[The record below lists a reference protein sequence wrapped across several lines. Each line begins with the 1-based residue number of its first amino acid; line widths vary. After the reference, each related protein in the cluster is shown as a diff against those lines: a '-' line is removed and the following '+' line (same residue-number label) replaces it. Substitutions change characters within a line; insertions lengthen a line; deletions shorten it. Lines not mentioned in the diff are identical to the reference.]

1 MAKPLHSLLRREQA
15 AFLARDRAAW
25 GDHLDR
31 VRAFLGEGF
40 QAADPGRP
48 VLVLGA
54 GSGLEVPWALAPPG
68 STGWDADPRSRVRT
82 LLRHRRWLPWVVE
95 DLTGGLAD
103 LAGAAHRAVGEPWSG
118 RKRAPRAAALRL
130 AGLLPSLQPEPRALQ
145 AWIDAHRPG
154 TILAANVMGQFGAVA
169 EGVLEG
175 AFGKASPWTEDP
187 EQPDPLAQA
196 LEAWTRRAVAAFL
209 RTLALSQADLW
220 LVHDRGV
227 VFGDGPL
234 ELGPWTDPWT
244 EQLRWSEATL
254 EVSDPLAGLDVPREL
269 APAGLVPLR
278 QDRWLWP
285 LAPQQCHLVEAMAL
299 ARPRAGG

>member
-1 MAKPLHSLLRREQA
+1 MANPLDRLLRREQA

-25 GDHLDR
+25 GEHLDR

-40 QAADPGRP
+40 QTADPERP

-54 GSGLEVPWALAPPG
+54 GSGLEVPWALAPPHC
-68 STGWDADPRSRVRT
+68 TGWDADPWSRART
-82 LLRHRRWLPWVVE
+82 LLRHRRWLPWVVD

-103 LAGAAHRAVGEPWSG
+103 LASAAHRAVGEPWSG

-130 AGLLPSLQPEPRALQ
+130 AGLLPSLQPQPRALQ
-145 AWIDAHRPG
+145 AWIDTHRPG

-169 EGVLEG
+169 EAVIEE
-175 AFGKASPWTEDP
+175 AFGKVTPWNEDP

-209 RTLALSQADLW
+209 HTLALSQADLW

-227 VFGDGPL
+227 VFGEGPL
-234 ELGPWTDPWT
+234 ELGPWTDPWPG
-244 EQLRWSEATL
+244 QLLGGRAPL
-254 EVSDPLAGLDVPREL
+254 EVSDPLAGLDVQAAL
-269 APAGLVPLR
+269 ATGDLVPR
-278 QDRWLWP
+278 RRERWLWP
-285 LAPQQCHLVEAMAL
+285 LAPEQRHLVEALAL
-299 ARPRAGG
+299 GWSRPGD